1 MSVAGFVL
9 TGGAGRRLGSDKALL
24 PWPGGP
30 TLLDHAVRRL
40 ARVCAD
46 VAILSGRRSR
56 HLDRG
61 VAVVTDAAGAEAPLA
76 GVLAA
81 LEATAHPAGL
91 FLAVDLPFVPGSLLR
106 HLVGLAGEGDAVVP
120 ATAQG
125 PEPLCAVYSRASA
138 AAIRRRVEAQD
149 WRMTSFWPEVSVR
162 MVTDD
167 ELRRFGDPGRLF
179 LNLNTRED
187 YEAALR
193 LAEAGAAG

>member
-9 TGGAGRRLGSDKALL
+9 TGGASRRFGSEKALL

-40 ARVCAD
+40 ASVCAD
-46 VAILSGRRSR
+46 VTILSGRRSR
-56 HLDRG
+56 HRDRG
-61 VAVVTDAAGAEAPLA
+61 IAVVTDVAEGEAPLA

-81 LEATAHPAGL
+81 LEATAHPFGL
-91 FLAVDLPFVPGSLLR
+91 FLAVDLPFVPEALLR
-106 HLVGLAGEGDAVVP
+106 HLVGLASEGDAVVP

-125 PEPLCAVYSRASA
+125 PEPLCAVYSRACA
-138 AAIRRRVEAQD
+138 AAMRRRVEAKD
-149 WRMTSFWPEVSVR
+149 WRMTSFWSEVNVR
-162 MVTDD
+162 IVAAD
-167 ELRRFGDPGRLF
+167 ELRRFGDPGRVF

-193 LAEAGAAG
+193 LAGSATTG